1 MINFHDFANDDVMVN
16 ADDYKWAGYDRAGF
30 KEAIIVKDTLY
41 VLRDEFK
48 DLANEDIDLAKLAS
62 AEVEALRAW
71 TNAGNAAADFHTYRY
86 ELTGDN
92 HKYVTWSMRFVDRTV
107 ADNEVEADRAFLFES
122 MGHDADIAPEY
133 AAWLKMQNG
142 CLVLSKYD
150 SQFNEVVTGGD
161 DALIFNVEH
170 VDGDQVAVDNE
181 NIAVEGVSVVAGNGQ
196 VTIMGAAGK
205 NVTITNILGKV
216 IANQTISSDNATI
229 AVPAGIV
236 AVAVEGEAAVKAIVK

>member
-1 MINFHDFANDDVMVN
+1 
-16 ADDYKWAGYDRAGF
+16 
-30 KEAIIVKDTLY
+30 
-41 VLRDEFK
+41 
-48 DLANEDIDLAKLAS
+48 
-62 AEVEALRAW
+62 
-71 TNAGNAAADFHTYRY
+71 
-86 ELTGDN
+86 
-92 HKYVTWSMRFVDRTV
+92 MRFFDRSV
-107 ADNEVEADRAFLFES
+107 AANEVEADRAFLFES
-122 MGHDADIAPEY
+122 MKSLTDAANTIHDDKAHFGGKYSPNSSTGDIAPDY

-142 CLVLSKYD
+142 CLVLSDQNSK
-150 SQFNEVVTGGD
+150 FNEVVTGAD

-170 VDGDQVAVDNE
+170 VCGDKVAVDNE

-216 IANQTISSDNATI
+216 VASQVIASDNATI